1 MRKAHYERKDHEHQ
15 VCAAEQETPMNIRFD
30 RAQLHLERRE
40 VLRLHDP
47 RGARVECVRGAL
59 WITQN
64 RDRQDYFLAANDAL
78 TLDRPGLALI
88 HAQEPSEV
96 VLSEPAPCP
105 RLRQKIGRTLVAAL
119 RAAGRGFARTFGPES
134 IDRPRYRGWY

>member
-1 MRKAHYERKDHEHQ
+1 
-15 VCAAEQETPMNIRFD
+15 MNIRFS

-40 VLRLHDP
+40 VIRLHDP

-64 RDRQDYFLAANDAL
+64 EDRRDYFLAANDAL

-88 HAQEPSEV
+88 HAQEPSEI
-96 VLSEPAPCP
+96 VLSEPPPCP
-105 RLRQKIGRTLVAAL
+105 RLRLGRTLLAAL
-119 RAAGRGFARTFGPES
+119 RAAGRGFARSFGPES
-134 IDRPRYRGWY
+134 IDRPGNRRYYGL

>member
-1 MRKAHYERKDHEHQ
+1 M
-15 VCAAEQETPMNIRFD
+15 PMNIRFD
-30 RAQLHLERRE
+30 RAHLPLERRE
-40 VLRLHDP
+40 VIRLHDP

-64 RDRQDYFLAANDAL
+64 SDHRDYFLAANDAL

-88 HAQEPSEV
+88 HAQEPSEL

-105 RLRQKIGRTLVAAL
+105 RLRLGRTLVAAL
-119 RAAGRGFARTFGPES
+119 RAAGRGFARNFGPQS
-134 IDRPRYRGWY
+134 IDRSGNRRYYGL

>member
-1 MRKAHYERKDHEHQ
+1 
-15 VCAAEQETPMNIRFD
+15 MNIRFD
-30 RAQLHLERRE
+30 RAQLHLEARE
-40 VLRLHDP
+40 VLRLYDP

-64 RDRQDYFLAANDAL
+64 RDREDYFLAANDAL

-96 VLSEPAPCP
+96 VLSEPAPRP
-105 RLRQKIGRTLVAAL
+105 GLRQKIGHAWVAAL
-119 RAAGRGFARTFGPES
+119 RAVGRGLARNFGPES
-134 IDRPRYRGWY
+134 IDRPRNRGWYYEL